1 MSQAMLR
8 LTQVRNTVVNI
19 QEMKEYCLYKQI
31 LPKRYIRERLLDI
44 LEKVIKRRLG
54 RLAKGLMVTVHI

>member
-31 LPKRYIRERLLDI
+31 LPKRYIREQLLDI